1 MSVLPVH
8 IPSVG
13 RWSLAPFTRVVTP
26 AANPVEPAEPARSVT
41 FDDAEGEEW
50 ARPPMP
56 YFRASTAA
64 GSLAMI
70 LSGVGFLVL
79 R

>member
-8 IPSVG
+8 IPSIG
-13 RWSLAPFTRVVTP
+13 RWSFAPFVRVLTP
-26 AANPVEPAEPARSVT
+26 KVREAEPAESVA

-50 ARPPMP
+50 VRQPLPMP
-56 YFRASTAA
+56 LFVASTVA